1 MITKKA
7 CPAVLDNVGCFYSSA
22 PAKAPNGVAVTFPC
36 IEEDSMKKLLILL
49 TLASFVIAAPFA
61 VAQEKAKK
69 ADEPKINCCVKGDC
83 KQMTEAKCTKN
94 KGKVVA
100 HCADCKVS
108 CCIKGDCKE
117 MVKAECKKAKGKIVA
132 RLH

>member
-1 MITKKA
+1 
-7 CPAVLDNVGCFYSSA
+7 
-22 PAKAPNGVAVTFPC
+22 
-36 IEEDSMKKLLILL
+36 MKKLLILL

-61 VAQEKAKK
+61 VAAEKAKK
-69 ADEPKINCCVKGDC
+69 DELKINCCVKGDC
-83 KQMTEAKCTKN
+83 KQMLEAKCTP

-100 HCADCKVS
+100 QCADCKVS

-132 RLH
+132 NCNECKPPKMPKIK

>member
-1 MITKKA
+1 
-7 CPAVLDNVGCFYSSA
+7 
-22 PAKAPNGVAVTFPC
+22 
-36 IEEDSMKKLLILL
+36 MKKLLILL

-61 VAQEKAKK
+61 VAQGKAKK

-83 KQMTEAKCTKN
+83 KQMTEAKCTK
-94 KGKVVA
+94 KSGKVLA
-100 HCADCKVS
+100 QCADCKVS

-132 RLH
+132 NCTECKPPKMPKVK

>member
-1 MITKKA
+1 
-7 CPAVLDNVGCFYSSA
+7 
-22 PAKAPNGVAVTFPC
+22 
-36 IEEDSMKKLLILL
+36 MKKLLILL
-49 TLASFVIAAPFA
+49 TLVSFVIAAPFA

-83 KQMTEAKCTKN
+83 KPMTETKCTKA
-94 KGKVVA
+94 KGKVLA
-100 HCADCKVS
+100 QCADCKVS

-132 RLH
+132 NCTECKPPKMPKVK